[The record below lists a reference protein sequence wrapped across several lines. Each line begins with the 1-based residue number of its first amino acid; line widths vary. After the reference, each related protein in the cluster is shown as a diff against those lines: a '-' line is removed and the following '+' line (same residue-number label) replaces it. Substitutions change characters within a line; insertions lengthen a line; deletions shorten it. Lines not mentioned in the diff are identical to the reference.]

1 MGAIEQAHAPDYELV
16 TPGGHVLSRTRYIE
30 LIAEAPF
37 YSAWE
42 LGSMQARASPSMGA
56 VKYKAKL
63 TFPSGKVL
71 QCWHT
76 DICELRGS
84 VWQAVW
90 SQATHLNAQPVTDSI
105 QSAA

>member
-63 TFPSGKVL
+63 TSNCVAQCGKQYGRKPPISMLSQLPTASKVRPDPS
-71 QCWHT
+71 
-76 DICELRGS
+76 IS
-84 VWQAVW
+84 
-90 SQATHLNAQPVTDSI
+90 S
-105 QSAA
+105 